1 MVPNE
6 STRLVSNDRRS
17 SSSNINMW
25 ICFSIVFLHVTLIGF
40 NVGLP
45 NPMIASVQQTF
56 ELDSWQVGFLV
67 AIGPFATA
75 ISALVGGLFADS
87 FGRWALSAFAV
98 LISLIGSL
106 VMALAQDYTQLFLG
120 RSLAGIHLGLSLV
133 ATALYTAEASPRHLR
148 GSFGT
153 CIDVFINIG
162 IFGAAAGALV
172 LTQWYGFTADQD
184 WRCITWLIAGLA
196 SLFLLTMWFLPET
209 PRWYAMKNRWEEA
222 ENVLKKLVSDPEEV
236 QTAIEQLREEAKTS
250 LAQNRSGWTQVGALF
265 CCNPQLRLPLVR
277 AHGMAF
283 FHISTGIPVL
293 TIFST
298 TLLQDEFGKTTAQIG
313 AVVVFAFKLA
323 AILVSTFLVD
333 SVGRRP
339 LLLASS
345 VIMASGYLMWAL
357 APDFTWTAA
366 ALIVCAVGFSIGMG
380 PLNFVI
386 PSEVL
391 PLAIRAWG
399 VAACGVTTRL
409 TEAAIGLATLPAMDA
424 FGQGPCILVLGAI
437 CCMAAAF
444 FWAMMPE
451 NKQLTVEKSSSYA

>member
-6 STRLVSNDRRS
+6 STGLVSNDRRS
-17 SSSNINMW
+17 STSTLW
-25 ICFSIVFLHVTLIGF
+25 ICFAIVFLHVTLIGL
-40 NVGLP
+40 NAGLP

-56 ELDSWQVGFLV
+56 ELDSWEVGFLV

-75 ISALVGGLFADS
+75 LAALVGGAFADY
-87 FGRWALSAFAV
+87 FGRWALSGFAV
-98 LISLIGSL
+98 GICLIGAT
-106 VMALAQDYTQLFLG
+106 VMALAQGYTQLCLG
-120 RSLAGIHLGLSLV
+120 RGLSGIHMGLSLV
-133 ATALYTAEASPRHLR
+133 ATALYTAEASPCHLR

-162 IFGAAAGALV
+162 IFGAAAGAWV
-172 LTQWYGFTADQD
+172 LTQWYGFTPDQD
-184 WRCITWLIAGLA
+184 WRCLTWITAGLA
-196 SLFLLTMWFLPET
+196 TLFLLLMCFLPET
-209 PRWYAMKNRWEEA
+209 PRWYAMQNRWGDA
-222 ENVLKKLVSDPEEV
+222 ENVMRKLVSDREEV
-236 QTAIEQLREEAKTS
+236 QTAMGQLRDAAKTS
-250 LAQNRSGWTQVGALF
+250 LAQDRSGWTQLGALF
-265 CCNPQLRLPLVR
+265 CCNPQLRLPLLR

-283 FHISTGIPVL
+283 FHIATGIPVL

-298 TLLQDEFGKTTAQIG
+298 VLLQDKYGKDTAQLG
-313 AVVVFAFKLA
+313 AMIIFAFKLA

-345 VIMASGYLMWAL
+345 VMMGSGYFLWAL
-357 APDFTWTAA
+357 AQDFTWTAV
-366 ALIVCAVGFSIGMG
+366 ALIVCAVGFSIGIG

-399 VAACGVTTRL
+399 VAACGVTTRV

-424 FGQGPCILVLGAI
+424 FGQVPCIFSLGVM
-437 CCMAAAF
+437 CLTAAAF